1 VDGQVLATGGELG
14 YVVTDVNGERPS
26 SLLAMRG
33 GLHETVRLQTLPW
46 PVRATPGDD
55 PSPSVERPD

>member
-1 VDGQVLATGGELG
+1 MLATGGELG
-14 YVVTDVNGERPS
+14 YVVTDVNGEPPS
-26 SLLAMRG
+26 SLFAMLRE
-33 GLHETVRLQTLPW
+33 LHETVRLQTFPW